1 MPTPISPAI
10 AAPKPRAPAPSTS
23 SPIAAPTAPVAG
35 QPTPVTRLEGD
46 RYADAEVIER
56 EGHVDNGQPGLYR
69 QARLV
74 RVTGEKYPLI
84 VARDEVEVSPDG
96 KSKLIKQ
103 QAMVADHGMLKLK
116 PGVTDAALLAAI
128 QKLGGTVRKKM
139 PASRIWLIAFP
150 KPTLSTVTTA
160 LRELAALPDVTDIVE
175 PDYIVHANAT
185 EPSDTAFTSLWGL
198 HNTGQ
203 NGGKADAD
211 IDAPEAWDYTTGSRS
226 VLVGVIDTGIDHT
239 HPDLAANMWI
249 NPNEIAANGL
259 DDDNNG
265 YVDDVR
271 GWDFAN
277 NDNNPMDDHLHG
289 THCAGTIGGVGNN
302 GKGVVGVC
310 WQVSLVGL
318 KFLSS
323 SGSGTISD
331 ATEAVAYGTQIGVD
345 MTSNSWG
352 GGGYSLLLKSTID
365 AAGTANILFIAAA
378 GNESSNSDSEVSY
391 PSGYDSASIIAVA
404 ATTRSDV
411 LSYFSNYG
419 AATVDLAAPG
429 SEIYSTAPSGGYAT
443 LSGTSMATPH
453 VTGACALLLAHN
465 PTLSPTAVKTALLS
479 SVDPLPALKGLCVS
493 GGRLNAAR
501 ALQRSSELAVEPIG
515 DFTFSMPMGGR
526 AEVEGQ
532 DLKLTNYSAGMVTWN
547 AEVDQAW
554 VAMSGT
560 ATGTLAAGASSHL
573 QLQVVSEEVALLS
586 AGLHHATLT
595 ITDLS
600 TGRSHARAIRLDLVP
615 PALVDISLDTDPGWT
630 RTGSWAYGVPA
641 GGGGQA
647 HGHPDPTHGATG
659 AHVFG
664 IDLDG
669 DYSTKVGGPDWLT
682 AGPFDLSQHKSIRLS
697 FQRWLNCDYEPWVS
711 AMIEVSTDGSQW
723 TRVWRNGTT
732 FITDASWRK
741 MELDLSAIADRQAS
755 VWVRWGHQVDRSTNV
770 WACSGWNLDD
780 IQISGQLDRALTLI
794 GPSEATEGEAAQ
806 TFTLQLHPLPTEPT
820 TVALSASAADQVM
833 LPESVT
839 FAAGQGTATFSVQAA
854 DDALADGTQTVNL
867 VATLAGWPAG
877 QQRIEVHDNES
888 STLVLNLPGEV
899 REGSINVFGSVSLA
913 APAERAVRVQL
924 HSDDKTSIS
933 TPASVTIAA
942 GQQSAAFPIIVTDD
956 AFINP
961 AQTVVIQASVA
972 NWPTATSTC
981 TFVDD
986 EPNELWIDPP
996 SAVQENLAAT
1006 FTGTVRVSGVLIAP
1020 LTVHLVS
1027 DDILRLTVPESITIP
1042 AGSSGRTFA
1051 LTPGDDDVI
1060 DGLQQVQVTAS
1071 AEGFQSSTGTVKI
1084 YDNETPAL
1092 PGNPTPVDAQE
1103 RTAPNAVLTW
1113 QGVPYTG
1120 GTPTSWDIYLGT
1132 TKEQALTRK
1141 VGSMNRRQWP
1151 LGRIQRG
1158 TTYYWRVVAKRGRA
1172 SHAGP
1177 VWSFTIPST
1186 GPPVRYAFSPIAA
1199 VQTVNQPFAVSL
1211 TAYDEF
1217 GNVATLDGGPVSF
1230 SSLGDGLGIYV
1241 AVAANNASTS
1251 IADTVRLTAG
1261 RWRGA
1266 LRLTSFSEKKVR
1278 LVASNQDG
1286 DVQGR
1291 STWFQVPGHSGRGF
1305 EPSASPSFTSES
1317 KTTTGAQI
1325 IVYLNEVTRAPLKV
1339 HLRSMDT
1346 TEALN
1351 GEALIPKMVFG
1362 GGSGY
1367 MPIVDDDVVDGPQS
1381 VYVEAWAPGWNS
1393 GWCFLQVDDN
1403 EPNPLTLSLPPSVNE
1418 NSGTFMA
1425 TVSVPHAPVNDV
1437 KINLSAPPSLN
1448 YFTILSV
1455 PKDVTLLAGQT
1466 SVTFPVTVQQNTV
1479 LDFDRA
1485 ASITAAVPGWATGTA
1500 STLIVDDEPRM
1511 ITVSLQPNLTEGAV
1525 KVSGGVG
1532 VSAPLLSKLT
1542 FNLTASDTSELSLP
1556 AQVSIPAGQAY
1567 ASFDVAAM
1575 DDSELDGSQT
1585 VDITIS
1591 APGLTTK
1598 VQPFTVKDNDAH
1610 HFTFSALPE
1619 TVLAG
1624 IATEVTVTAWDVNDE
1639 PLVLGRGPVNLS
1651 AAGDNGPVACTP
1663 TTLIE
1668 STGVG
1673 SSVHAVRLLSTDTNV
1688 RLKVTGPQ
1696 GSSES
1701 APFNVVRGPQA
1712 EVDPASLSLR
1722 VPASSR
1728 KTRPVT
1734 LSNPGT
1740 HDLIWSTSAADFLQV
1755 EPASGRIEPGA
1766 SAQLLITASTPATS
1780 PYPGAPM
1787 NSQVVI
1793 TSNDGLNR
1801 TLAVPVT
1808 MQAVSPVRAFQW
1820 SALNPNQF
1828 VNEPFVATLKA
1839 VDHQNQVVSDFEG
1852 EVTLTSSDINT
1863 REVSVDGADLTNTLL
1878 NPGSKTRRTQMIY
1891 HQAEVGSAGLLRSMS
1906 VDMAVLPNIYYRHM
1920 SVVIRLKHTSKSNS
1934 GEMNRFESDGWVTVF
1949 DSSLSLDATGWTR
1962 LGFTTPFLYN
1972 GTDNLMVDMTVSN
1985 TNYGSQSQV
1994 RGKTT
1999 SPWRVLTYYTNHDY
2013 GDPLSW
2019 TLGPDASNV
2028 LPNLRFEAADTLSP
2042 NKTSAFVNGVWTGD
2056 LTVTRPATNLLLTAS
2071 GQTAQGLFGYLNVTT
2086 RGTATVALRTD
2097 LAEGQGTVA
2106 NAGTITVSVPA
2117 SKDTVFTL
2125 ASQDL
2130 ATLALPPRVTLRAG
2144 ESSVSFSVTVL
2155 DDSLFEGDQPVKVT
2169 TTGTGYAQAEHT
2181 VKVADNDTTSLTLL
2195 LPTSNLEGLGSD
2207 TAGKVRLGT
2216 IAVRGA
2222 VVSLTS
2228 SSSRLPV
2235 ATTVVIPAGRSETTF
2250 RLWSTPNDLLDGNE
2264 TVTLTATCPGTAG
2277 TRESLLLQDDESLAL
2292 LMTGP
2297 PKGSG
2302 ISEGAPSPV
2311 FYLIY
2316 LGGKTV
2322 APLTVTLESSDPAQC
2337 PSYSVIIPK
2346 GDSTAQIEVRAV
2358 DDDLHDGSKVIT
2370 LTAKAESFISSAPA
2384 ALKVWDNDPYSFSFY
2399 SPEFSSY
2406 IRGLPI
2412 NVQVRPRDIDGGSIN
2427 YTRMPEF
2434 VFMQDGQ
2441 VLPHTVISAPAN
2453 SSSSD
2458 FVATFAIDTYATSA
2472 RLHVRD
2478 PKLGR
2483 ESASLPFAVTHGPAS
2498 SIGFTLGTTAPV
2510 AGQPFAVTL
2519 TALDD
2524 GDNVVPNF
2532 TEHATFHVGTQDDI
2546 SVGVSGPSY
2555 TLWSPLGAA
2564 NAAARTQMLFS
2575 KEELG
2580 QLEALGSLKINV
2592 SSKPASALNGY
2603 TIRVKPTSAT
2613 QFAASDTFNNEGWT
2627 TVYSAPLSL
2636 SVIGWKTFP
2645 FQQRYVLD
2653 KTQNLLVDLSFQN
2666 TKAAAYNGSV
2676 YARQLATNHILIST
2690 GTSDPQQ
2697 FSQGVGNRFRPDVIF
2712 GYGMPSLQI
2721 TPKTTGAFVNGV
2733 WSGTVTVTPATK
2745 AVKLGAAFGDIGGQ
2759 SPSFDLL
2766 PAAP

>member
-1 MPTPISPAI
+1 M
-10 AAPKPRAPAPSTS
+10 AAPKAPGVSKA
-23 SPIAAPTAPVAG
+23 
-35 QPTPVTRLEGD
+35 TPVTPLDGD
-46 RYADAEVIER
+46 RYANAEVIER
-56 EGHVDNGQPGLYR
+56 EGHVAIGQPGLYR

-84 VARDEVEVSPDG
+84 VVRDEVEVSPTG
-96 KSKLIKQ
+96 NAKLIKQ
-103 QAMVADHGMLKLK
+103 QAMVADHVMLKLK

-150 KPTLSTVTTA
+150 EPTLSTVTIA
-160 LRELAALPDVTDIVE
+160 LRDLAALPDVTAIVE
-175 PDYIVHANAT
+175 PDYIVHANAA

-249 NPNEIAANGL
+249 NLNEIAANGL

-352 GGGYSLLLKSTID
+352 GGGYSLLLKSAID

-378 GNESSNSDSEVSY
+378 GNESSNSDSEVNY
-391 PSGYDSASIIAVA
+391 PSGYDSANIIAVA

-419 AATVDLAAPG
+419 AVTVDLAAPG

-532 DLKLTNYSAGMVTWN
+532 HLKLTNYSAGMVTWN

-573 QLQVVSEEVALLS
+573 QLQVVAEEVALLS

-615 PALVDISLDTDPGWT
+615 PALVDISLDTDPGWP
-630 RTGSWAYGVPA
+630 RTSTWAYGVPT
-641 GGGGQA
+641 GGGGRS

-664 IDLDG
+664 IDLNG

-755 VWVRWGHQVDRSTNV
+755 VWVRWGHQVGRSTNV

-806 TFTLQLHPLPTEPT
+806 AFTLQLHPLPTEPT

-854 DDALADGTQTVNL
+854 DDTLADGTQTVNL

-913 APAERAVRVQL
+913 APAERTVRVRL
-924 HSDDKTSIS
+924 HSDDKTSI
-933 TPASVTIAA
+933 TPPASVTIAA

-972 NWPTATSTC
+972 NWQTTTCTC

-986 EPNELWIDPP
+986 EPHELWIDPP

-1027 DDILRLTVPESITIP
+1027 EDILRLTVPESITIP

-1071 AEGFQSSTGTVKI
+1071 AEGFQSSTGTVSI

-1113 QGVPYTG
+1113 QDVSYTG
-1120 GTPTSWDIYLGT
+1120 GTPNTWDIYLGT
-1132 TKEQALTRK
+1132 TREQALTRK
-1141 VGSMNRRQWP
+1141 VGSMNHRQWP

-1158 TTYYWRVVAKRGRA
+1158 TTYYWRLVAKRGRA

-1186 GPPVRYAFSPIAA
+1186 GLPVRYAFSPIAA
-1199 VQTVNQPFAVSL
+1199 VQTVNKPFAVSL

-1217 GNVATLDGGPVSF
+1217 GNVATVDGGPLEIRLKGRTYNGSF
-1230 SSLGDGLGIYV
+1230 ITGPGHV
-1241 AVAANNASTS
+1241 V
-1251 IADTVRLTAG
+1251 LTAG
-1261 RWRGA
+1261 RWKGT
-1266 LRLTSFSEKKVR
+1266 LRHPFLPDEKVR
-1278 LVASNQDG
+1278 LHARADSGLAEGWSGWLQ
-1286 DVQGR
+1286 VQGNAAR
-1291 STWFQVPGHSGRGF
+1291 SLDTYDYSLPSVYESAVSGASILVFRGT
-1305 EPSASPSFTSES
+1305 PIT
-1317 KTTTGAQI
+1317 
-1325 IVYLNEVTRAPLKV
+1325 APLKI
-1339 HLRSMDT
+1339 HLRSCDT
-1346 TEALN
+1346 SEVLD
-1351 GEALIPKMVFG
+1351 GEGVFPKLQSAVNAHLTV
-1362 GGSGY
+1362 
-1367 MPIVDDDVVDGPQS
+1367 VDDDLVDGPQP
-1381 VYVEAWAPGWNS
+1381 VLVEVWAPGWIS
-1393 GWCFLQVDDN
+1393 DYSTIEVLDD
-1403 EPNPLTLSLPPSVNE
+1403 EANPLTVTLPASLNE
-1418 NSGTFMA
+1418 SAGSTMGTV
-1425 TVSVPHAPVNDV
+1425 TVPHSPVNDV
-1437 KINLSAPPSLN
+1437 R
-1448 YFTILSV
+1448 
-1455 PKDVTLLAGQT
+1455 VTLKSIYAPALIESLAVAPEITLPAGQT
-1466 SVTFPVTVQQNTV
+1466 TVSFPITVRQNTV
-1479 LDFDRA
+1479 LDFDRSA
-1485 ASITAAVPGWATGTA
+1485 TITAEVPGWEKGTGN
-1500 STLIVDDEPRM
+1500 TLIVDDEPRT
-1511 ITVSLQPNLTEGAV
+1511 ITVSLQASLSEGAV
-1525 KVSGGVG
+1525 KVSGLIG
-1532 VSAPLLSKLT
+1532 VSAPVPRRLT
-1542 FNLTASDTSELSLP
+1542 FELSASDTSEVTVP

-1567 ASFDVAAM
+1567 ESFDVAAM

-1598 VQPFTVKDNDAH
+1598 VQPFTVKDNDVD
-1610 HFTFSALPE
+1610 HFAFSALPE

-1624 IATEVTVTAWDVNDE
+1624 VETDVSVTAKDVNDE
-1639 PLVLGRGPVNLS
+1639 PLVLMRGPITLS

-1668 STGVG
+1668 SIGVG
-1673 SSVHAVRLLSTDTNV
+1673 STVHAVRLLSTDTNV
-1688 RLKVTGPQ
+1688 RLKATGPQ
-1696 GSSES
+1696 GNSES

-1712 EVDPASLSLR
+1712 AVNPPSLNLR
-1722 VPASSR
+1722 VPANSS
-1728 KTRPVT
+1728 KTRTVT

-1740 HDLIWSTSAADFLQV
+1740 HELTWSACATDFLQV
-1755 EPASGRIEPGA
+1755 SPASGRIEPGA
-1766 SAQLLITASTPATS
+1766 SAQLSVTAIAPATS
-1780 PYPGAPM
+1780 LDPGAPM
-1787 NSQVVI
+1787 ASQLVI

-1801 TLAVPVT
+1801 NLNVLVS
-1808 MQAVSPVRAFQW
+1808 MQVVSPVRSFRW
-1820 SALNPNQF
+1820 SAIDPNQK
-1828 VNEPFVATLKA
+1828 VNEPFA
-1839 VDHQNQVVSDFEG
+1839 VTITAQDHQNQVISDFEG
-1852 EVTLTSSDINT
+1852 DVTLASSDIST
-1863 REVSVDGADLTNTLL
+1863 RDVSVNGTTLTEAPFSL
-1878 NPGSKTRRTQMIY
+1878 GSKTRRTQMIY
-1891 HQAEVGSAGLLRSMS
+1891 ERAEVGAAGLLRSLS
-1906 VDMAVLPNIYYRHM
+1906 VDMAVLPSLYYRHA
-1920 SVVIRLKHTSKSNS
+1920 SVVIRLKHTNKSDT
-1934 GEMNRFESDGWVTVF
+1934 GEMNRFESDGWITVCN
-1949 DSSLSLDATGWTR
+1949 SSHTLDATGWNR
-1962 LGFTTPFLYN
+1962 LEFSTPFFYN
-1972 GTDNLMVDMTVSN
+1972 GTDNLMVDMIASDSY
-1985 TNYGSQSQV
+1985 YGSYSHAY
-1994 RGKTT
+1994 GKST
-1999 SPWRVLTYYTNHDY
+1999 SPWRVLTYNTSSNY

-2019 TLGPDASNV
+2019 SISPYGSST
-2028 LPNLRFEAADTLSP
+2028 LPNLRFEAADTLFP
-2042 NKTSAFVNGVWTGD
+2042 NKTGAFVNGVWTGD

-2086 RGTATVALRTD
+2086 RGTATLSLRTD
-2097 LAEGQGTVA
+2097 LAEGHGTVA
-2106 NAGTITVSVPA
+2106 NGGTITVSVPA

-2130 ATLALPPRVTLRAG
+2130 ATLTLPPRVTLRAG
-2144 ESSVSFSVTVL
+2144 ENSVSFSVTVL

-2169 TTGTGYAQAEHT
+2169 TSGAGYAQAEHT

-2207 TAGKVRLGT
+2207 TAGKVKLGT
-2216 IAVRGA
+2216 IAVQGA

-2235 ATTVVIPAGRSETTF
+2235 ATTVVIPAGCSETSF
-2250 RLWSTPNDLLDGNE
+2250 RIWSTPNDLLDGNE

-2277 TRESLLLQDDESLAL
+2277 TRESLLLQDDESRAL

-2302 ISEGAPSPV
+2302 ISEGAPSPA

-2346 GDSTAQIEVRAV
+2346 GASTAQIEVRAV

-2406 IRGLPI
+2406 IRGVPI

-2498 SIGFTLGTTAPV
+2498 SIGFTLSTTAPV

-2524 GDNVVPNF
+2524 GGNVVPNF
-2532 TEHATFHVGTQDDI
+2532 TERASFHVGTQDDV

-2555 TLWSPLGAA
+2555 TLWSPLGAG

-2627 TVYSAPLSL
+2627 TVYFAPLSL

-2712 GYGMPSLQI
+2712 GYGVPSLQI